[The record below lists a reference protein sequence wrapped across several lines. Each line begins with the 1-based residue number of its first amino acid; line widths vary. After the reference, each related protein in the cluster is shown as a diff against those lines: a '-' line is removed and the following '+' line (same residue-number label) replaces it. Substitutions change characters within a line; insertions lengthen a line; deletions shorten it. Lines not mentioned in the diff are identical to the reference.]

1 MAAAFADQT
10 MKELYGFNGVVH
22 VSRIVFLEWVSVLS
36 VMVFCLLLGFKLDNQ
51 IDWPYWFVSLP
62 LWVFYVSAAFCAA
75 LLWQGFSGS
84 LFRLDLTDLLG
95 KQRRFF
101 TPLLA
106 FCAGAVTL
114 THALLILNLDRATNY
129 SYAIAFIPTLLAG
142 AVVAL
147 SLWFVLK
154 RIIKMA
160 RRKGSRRRA
169 LNEVFEEFQRNHDQV
184 ELKRLQR
191 FVEVESGREDS
202 RPHLIIRGSVFPGLT
217 STPWHDPERFEW
229 VKQLEASG
237 DVIRK
242 EVLQAVQNRAGFAQ
256 YFYPGV
262 GTESWQSLMFYKGAG
277 RIEENCE
284 RCPET
289 ARLIEQL
296 PGGTVREAMVSLL
309 KPKAYIKP
317 HRDSGNQL
325 LTCHLGLRIPAGCA
339 IRVGGETRTW
349 SEGRCLIFDTT
360 FEHEAWNKSDEPR
373 VVLLVDF
380 WHPDLTRVEREFLM
394 AVTTRI
400 GYW

>member
-1 MAAAFADQT
+1 
-10 MKELYGFNGVVH
+10 MKELYGFNGIIH
-22 VSRIVFLEWVSVLS
+22 VSRIVFLEWVAVLS
-36 VMVFCLLLGFKLDNQ
+36 VTAFCLLVGFKLDNQ
-51 IDWPYWFVSLP
+51 INWSYWFISLP
-62 LWVFYVSAAFCAA
+62 LWIFYGSTALCAV

-101 TPLLA
+101 TPLLV
-106 FCAGAVTL
+106 FCAVAVAL
-114 THALLILNLDRATNY
+114 THALLILNLDRTAGY
-129 SYAIAFIPTLLAG
+129 SYVVAFVPTLVAG
-142 AVVAL
+142 AVVAA

-169 LNEVFEEFQRNHDQV
+169 LNEVFEEFQRDHDHA
-184 ELKRLQR
+184 ELMRLKR
-191 FVEVESGREDS
+191 FVDVESGRGDS
-202 RPHLIIRGSVFPGLT
+202 RPHLLIRGSVFPELT
-217 STPWHDPERFEW
+217 STPWHDPAQFEW
-229 VKQLEASG
+229 VKQLEAST
-237 DVIRK
+237 DVIRE
-242 EVLQAVQNRAGFAQ
+242 EVLQAVQQRAGFSQ

-262 GTESWQSLMFYKGAG
+262 GNESWQSQMFYKGG
-277 RIEENCE
+277 TRIEENCA

-289 ARLIEQL
+289 ARIIEQL

-309 KPKAYIKP
+309 EPKAYIKP

-325 LTCHLGLRIPAGCA
+325 LTCHLGLRIPNDCA

-360 FEHEAWNKSDEPR
+360 FEHEAWNESDEPR

-380 WHPDLTRVEREFLM
+380 WHPDLTAVEREFLM
-394 AVTTRI
+394 TVTKRI

>member
-1 MAAAFADQT
+1 
-10 MKELYGFNGVVH
+10 MKELYGFNGVIH
-22 VSRIVFLEWVSVLS
+22 VSRIVFLEWVAVLS
-36 VMVFCLLLGFKLDNQ
+36 VMAFCLLLGFKLDNQ
-51 IDWPYWFVSLP
+51 IEWSYWFISAP
-62 LWVFYVSAAFCAA
+62 LWIFYGSVAISAA

-95 KQRRFF
+95 KQRRYF

-106 FCAGAVTL
+106 FCAVAVVF
-114 THALLILNLDRATNY
+114 THTLLILNLDQTTNY
-129 SYAIAFIPTLLAG
+129 SYAIAFIPTLVAC
-142 AVVAL
+142 AVIAA

-154 RIIKMA
+154 RIIKLA

-169 LNEVFEEFQRNHDQV
+169 LNEVFGEFQRDHEQT
-184 ELKRLQR
+184 ELMRLKR
-191 FVEVESGREDS
+191 FVDVESGRGDS
-202 RPHLIIRGSVFPGLT
+202 RPHLLIRGPVFPGLT
-217 STPWHDPERFEW
+217 STPWHDPAQFEW
-229 VKQLEASG
+229 VKELEDST
-237 DVIRK
+237 DTIRE
-242 EVLQAVQNRAGFAQ
+242 EVLHAVQNRNGFSQ

-262 GTESWQSLMFYKGAG
+262 GNESWQSLMFYKGG
-277 RIEENCE
+277 RRIEENCA

-289 ARLIEQL
+289 AKLIEQL

-309 KPKAYIKP
+309 EPKAIIKP

-325 LTCHLGLRIPAGCA
+325 LTCHLGLRIPSDCA

-349 SEGRCLIFDTT
+349 SEGQCIIFDTT

-380 WHPDLTRVEREFLM
+380 WHPDLTQVERKFLM
-394 AVTTRI
+394 SVTQRI